1 MLFKHLEVWLQS
13 PSLHDFSVINHQA
26 DIFGVVVQTQFV
38 TAEEKVFL
46 VICLRQR
53 KFRTQEST
61 FLLWVACSVDR
72 IGKMVKE
79 EESCC
84 SVWTREQEKAFENA
98 LATHPEDCGDR
109 WEKIAAG
116 VPGKSIEDIRHHYE
130 LLVEDIDDIESGRV
144 PVPSY
149 LPVEGGGA
157 KKGGNSHGDPSHG
170 GRTSRSDQERR
181 KGIAWTEDEHRWA
194 CYDSAYLEFML
205 MWYCWILITV
215 LFLWGSLKSH
225 F

>member
-1 MLFKHLEVWLQS
+1 M
-13 PSLHDFSVINHQA
+13 
-26 DIFGVVVQTQFV
+26 
-38 TAEEKVFL
+38 
-46 VICLRQR
+46 
-53 KFRTQEST
+53 
-61 FLLWVACSVDR
+61 DR

-157 KKGGNSHGDPSHG
+157 KKGGHSHGDPSHG

-181 KGIAWTEDEHRWA
+181 KGIAWTEDEHR
-194 CYDSAYLEFML
+194 
-205 MWYCWILITV
+205 
-215 LFLWGSLKSH
+215 LFLLGLDKYGKGDWRSISRNFVISRTPTQVASHAQKYFIRLNSMNKERRRTSIHDITSVGDGDASAPQGPVTGLAGGSATVNRPELQ
-225 F
+225 FPVPQ